1 MSKPI
6 SKKTKLPCAAENIK
20 LLVRDP
26 DGDKAE
32 PQVAHVHPSSVAAR
46 LGGASWVSPFAVFH
60 ERVRTTKVYVRDC
73 TPVPPLAPFLLSGN
87 KLELDNGTLLLDG
100 WLKCGTE
107 PRNAA
112 DLALHLREKIDAR
125 VSGLLK
131 GDLASPDDGDLR
143 HCLETM
149 CAVTA
154 LPEPKEPKRQQAAAG
169 GGGTR
174 RAKKRPANRSRRG
187 GRGRARGGYW

>member
-1 MSKPI
+1 MCS
-6 SKKTKLPCAAENIK
+6 
-20 LLVRDP
+20 DP
-26 DGDKAE
+26 
-32 PQVAHVHPSSVAAR
+32 PLVHPRGFGGEVTGIGLGDGNSIAVAA
-46 LGGASWVSPFAVFH
+46 LDCGG
-60 ERVRTTKVYVRDC
+60 D
-73 TPVPPLAPFLLSGN
+73 
-87 KLELDNGTLLLDG
+87 
-100 WLKCGTE
+100 
-107 PRNAA
+107 AA